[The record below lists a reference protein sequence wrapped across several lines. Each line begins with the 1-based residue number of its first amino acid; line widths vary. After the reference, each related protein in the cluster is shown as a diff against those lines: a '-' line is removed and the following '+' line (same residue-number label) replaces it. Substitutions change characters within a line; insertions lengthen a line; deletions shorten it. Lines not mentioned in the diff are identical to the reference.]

1 MFRIHHFFHSM
12 IKYSIRARLPSTLGT
27 HSPSGWFEIYNVYKM
42 FHTSLVFVPINY
54 FDEKMNS
61 GIGKVVVTHSL
72 NHSLLITFV
81 ILSVYDVIR
90 AIENSISFV
99 ISFICMRKWIFFRM
113 NDINSGVV
121 SHIQDFGDAT
131 VSLTGDA
138 AYPAGDATSPLGDA
152 VIFY

>member
-27 HSPSGWFEIYNVYKM
+27 HSPSGWFEIYNVFEM

-113 NDINSGVV
+113 NDINSEWVNLSLRWNTSV
-121 SHIQDFGDAT
+121 NLIKFHDFQPFCVACIT
-131 VSLTGDA
+131 Q
-138 AYPAGDATSPLGDA
+138 
-152 VIFY
+152 